1 MVNWKRGITRLYVVF
16 WALWALVL
24 LMRATPMFLMGNSWS
39 AVIILVAFG
48 IFVPACVLLG
58 IRWAIDGFGALR

>member
-1 MVNWKRGITRLYVVF
+1 
-16 WALWALVL
+16 
-24 LMRATPMFLMGNSWS
+24 MFLMGNSWS